1 MVRFRITRF
10 REAHSTPAS
19 WMPSPVVFAGLTL
32 AESPSVLEAQSL
44 GWMSES
50 ETKQPEDTDDMCIMT
65 TTD

>member
-1 MVRFRITRF
+1 
-10 REAHSTPAS
+10 
-19 WMPSPVVFAGLTL
+19 MPSPIVFAGLTL